1 MKQRKVW
8 DKLCKMPPV
17 WEIQTGLFF
26 RKEKDIM
33 KKIRSE
39 IKSVTFHYTGTK
51 EEFQKF
57 LELLVRDYLRTDDP
71 YTKIQQKSGDL
82 VES

>member
-1 MKQRKVW
+1 
-8 DKLCKMPPV
+8 
-17 WEIQTGLFF
+17 
-26 RKEKDIM
+26 M